1 MLACD
6 LVQLGEEVKKV
17 EREADILYSEQE
29 VEAAIERMA
38 KEITV
43 ALAGTDPLVLCV
55 LIGGVIPTGKL
66 LQRLPFPLTLDTVYA
81 TRYRGGLSGHD
92 IEWIQKP
99 RQAVQG
105 RTVLVVD
112 DVLDEGITLEA
123 ICNHC
128 RSQGAKKVYSAVL
141 VDKQIHRAKPHRA
154 DFAALEANNRYL
166 FGYGM
171 DYKGYLRNAAGIF
184 ACKEIEV

>member
-1 MLACD
+1 M
-6 LVQLGEEVKKV
+6 QIGEEVKKV
-17 EREADILYSEQE
+17 ECEADILYSEQE

-38 KEITV
+38 KEIV
-43 ALAGTDPLVLCV
+43 GALAGTDPLVLCV

-66 LQRLPFPLTLDTVYA
+66 LQRLPFPLTLDAVHA
-81 TRYRGGLSGHD
+81 TRYRGGLSGRD

-99 RQAVQG
+99 RQSLQG

-112 DVLDEGITLEA
+112 DVLDEGITLQA
-123 ICNHC
+123 IFDYCG
-128 RSQGAKKVYSAVL
+128 SQGAKAVYSAVL
-141 VDKQIHRAKPHRA
+141 VDKQLDRAKPYHA
-154 DFAALEANNRYL
+154 DFSALEAGDRYL

-184 ACKEIEV
+184 ACKEF

>member
-1 MLACD
+1 M
-6 LVQLGEEVKKV
+6 QIGEEVKKV

-29 VEAAIERMA
+29 VEAAIDRMA
-38 KEITV
+38 KEITG
-43 ALAGTDPLVLCV
+43 ALADTDPLVLCV

-66 LQRLPFPLTLDTVYA
+66 LQRLPFPLTLDVVHA
-81 TRYRGGLSGHD
+81 TRYRGGLSGRD

-99 RQAVQG
+99 RQPLQG

-112 DVLDEGITLEA
+112 DVLDEGITLQA
-123 ICNHC
+123 IGDYC
-128 RSQGAKKVYSAVL
+128 RHQAAKAVYSAVL
-141 VDKQIHRAKPHRA
+141 VDKQIDRAKSHRA
-154 DFAALEANNRYL
+154 DFSALEADNRYL

-184 ACKEIEV
+184 ACNEIQA

>member
-1 MLACD
+1 M
-6 LVQLGEEVKKV
+6 QIGEEVKKV

-29 VEAAIERMA
+29 VEAAIDRMA
-38 KEITV
+38 KEITG
-43 ALAGTDPLVLCV
+43 ALADTDPLVLCV

-66 LQRLPFPLTLDTVYA
+66 LQRLPFPLTLDVVHA
-81 TRYRGGLSGHD
+81 TRYRGGLSGRD

-99 RQAVQG
+99 RQPLQG

-112 DVLDEGITLEA
+112 DVLDEGITLQA
-123 ICNHC
+123 IGDYC
-128 RSQGAKKVYSAVL
+128 RHQAAKAVYSAVL
-141 VDKQIHRAKPHRA
+141 VDKQIDRAKPHRA
-154 DFAALEANNRYL
+154 DFSALEADNRYL

-184 ACKEIEV
+184 ACNEIQA